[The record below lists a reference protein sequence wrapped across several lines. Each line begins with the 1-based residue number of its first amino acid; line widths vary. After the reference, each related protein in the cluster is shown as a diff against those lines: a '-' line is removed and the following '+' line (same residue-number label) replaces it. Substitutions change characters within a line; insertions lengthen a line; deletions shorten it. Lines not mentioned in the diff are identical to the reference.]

1 MHYPFGKLMPIY
13 DLGTLTIVDHDVKSL
28 IEAFG
33 IPESRLDPLLKL
45 CYEAWEHE
53 DTISESIEF
62 LAQRVHGSELV
73 MALVTF
79 GRIWE
84 ENENASEESS
94 E

>member
-1 MHYPFGKLMPIY
+1 MPTY

-33 IPESRLDPLLKL
+33 IPESRLDPILQI
-45 CYEAWEHE
+45 CYEAWDHE
-53 DTISESIEF
+53 DTISESIEYIV
-62 LAQRVHGSELV
+62 QRVHDSELV

-84 ENENASEESS
+84 ENENAEDEGSE
-94 E
+94 

>member
-1 MHYPFGKLMPIY
+1 MPIY
-13 DLGTLTIVDHDVKSL
+13 DLGTLTIVNHDVKSL
-28 IEAFG
+28 VEAFG

-45 CYEAWEHE
+45 CYEAWDHE

-62 LAQRVHGSELV
+62 LAQRLHGSELV

-84 ENENASEESS
+84 ENESASQESS
-94 E
+94 EE